1 MKNKIM
7 STPARVLLTFA
18 LLALAYGA
26 GQTLHA
32 QGVNTDVL
40 HLNSHPAAV
49 TQH

>member
-7 STPARVLLTFA
+7 STPAKVLLTFV
-18 LLALAYGA
+18 LFVLAYGV
-26 GQTLHA
+26 GQMLHA
-32 QGVNTDVL
+32 QGVNTGVL